1 MIDILEQKIVPT
13 ARGLK
18 DMFNSHWEEV
28 YGISS
33 RKANIMLDVYGAMED
48 AGLAFGLWA
57 YCDLHIVGYSINFI
71 APNIHSAGH
80 ISCNNDALYVDPL
93 FRDTPLGLRLIKRTE
108 EKAKGKGADLMC
120 WNAPLNTNLI
130 KILPRLKY
138 QAIEQVF
145 IKEI

>member
-1 MIDILEQKIVPT
+1 MIDILEQKILPT
-13 ARGLK
+13 AYSLK
-18 DMFNSHWEEV
+18 ELFEQHWEEV
-28 YGISS
+28 YGITN
-33 RKANIMLDVYGAMED
+33 RKANIMLDVYGKMEEV
-48 AGLAFGLWA
+48 GMAFGLFA
-57 YCDLHIVGYSINFI
+57 YYDMHIVGYSINFL

-80 ISCNNDALYVDPL
+80 ISCNNDALYVDPF

-108 EKAKGKGADLMC
+108 EKAKMKGADMMC

-138 QAIEQVF
+138 NAVEQVF